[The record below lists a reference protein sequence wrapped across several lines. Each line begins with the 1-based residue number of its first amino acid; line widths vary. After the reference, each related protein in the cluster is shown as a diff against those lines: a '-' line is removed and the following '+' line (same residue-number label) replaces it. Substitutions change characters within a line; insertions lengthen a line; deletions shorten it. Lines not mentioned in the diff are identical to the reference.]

1 MLIFPFAFP
10 FSSGQFFILLFNL
23 TLLISLFITSLSP
36 TLSIYIWLALFLS
49 TSIFL
54 HLSFFTD
61 SLTNSLVI
69 NGRLLPLVI
78 RSLFPY
84 FSFLHFLT
92 YVTSPSLFLLH
103 VIYFMFFPSFPFLS
117 FILSNY
123 ISSMIEEPLK
133 ILRDIATQH
142 DKRAVY
148 DRTQSQ
154 LLLRSPSTSVTV
166 QIPSLLSVQKTEVA
180 FGVQKSMYQN
190 ANKILLLKD
199 NSPKTAFRT
208 SMRHSIILGRIEQN
222 MRKMKSMI
230 HVMPPPTFDD
240 MILFQTEHDGK
251 FYYIILLIFTF
262 TYFIFS
268 FLFFL
273 LLTSILLFDSNI
285 FTSSFSIALFPHLS
299 LSLSLSLC
307 LYLFSFPLSISHSN
321 IISLSLTPS
330 LAHSLI
336 HMKHYRS

>member
-1 MLIFPFAFP
+1 
-10 FSSGQFFILLFNL
+10 
-23 TLLISLFITSLSP
+23 
-36 TLSIYIWLALFLS
+36 
-49 TSIFL
+49 
-54 HLSFFTD
+54 
-61 SLTNSLVI
+61 
-69 NGRLLPLVI
+69 
-78 RSLFPY
+78 
-84 FSFLHFLT
+84 
-92 YVTSPSLFLLH
+92 
-103 VIYFMFFPSFPFLS
+103 
-117 FILSNY
+117 
-123 ISSMIEEPLK
+123 MIEEPLK

-251 FYYIILLIFTF
+251 FYHIISYHTIDIHIHILH
-262 TYFIFS
+262 
-268 FLFFL
+268 LF
-273 LLTSILLFDSNI
+273 
-285 FTSSFSIALFPHLS
+285 
-299 LSLSLSLC
+299 
-307 LYLFSFPLSISHSN
+307 FSFPLIIDLN
-321 IISLSLTPS
+321 II
-330 LAHSLI
+330 I
-336 HMKHYRS
+336 

>member
-1 MLIFPFAFP
+1 MDAFFPLLSAPYSHPFLFFISFP
-10 FSSGQFFILLFNL
+10 TLHLLYFSSMSFISFCFFH
-23 TLLISLFITSLSP
+23 
-36 TLSIYIWLALFLS
+36 FL
-49 TSIFL
+49 
-54 HLSFFTD
+54 
-61 SLTNSLVI
+61 
-69 NGRLLPLVI
+69 P
-78 RSLFPY
+78 
-84 FSFLHFLT
+84 SFLPF
-92 YVTSPSLFLLH
+92 
-103 VIYFMFFPSFPFLS
+103 IFFPSFHFLFS
-117 FILSNY
+117 PLFYPIF

-285 FTSSFSIALFPHLS
+285 FISSLSIALFPHLS
-299 LSLSLSLC
+299 LSLSLCLC

-321 IISLSLTPS
+321 TYPSHSLP
-330 LAHSLI
+330 HSLI
-336 HMKHYRS
+336 HMKHYLS